1 MILFLIIPDA
11 PQIPLPEISCVYKD
25 NEKKNLMFLI
35 LLNIE
40 RIQSNQLDMEY
51 K

>member
-1 MILFLIIPDA
+1 MILFLIIPDT
-11 PQIPLPEISCVYKD
+11 PQIPLIELSCVYKD

-35 LLNIE
+35 LVIIE